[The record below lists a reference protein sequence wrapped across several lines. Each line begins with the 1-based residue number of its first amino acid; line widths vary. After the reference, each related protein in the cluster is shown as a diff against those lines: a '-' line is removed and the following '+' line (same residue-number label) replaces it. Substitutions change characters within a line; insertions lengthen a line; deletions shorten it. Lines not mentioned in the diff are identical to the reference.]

1 MGNVSWFRKLFPKRS
16 LAGVVEATQVRVWGR
31 MKSGDDFTS
40 PLTGSK
46 AALFFWTV
54 GVHAGTRSADGGGSH
69 DWSTIE
75 DVYAPVASRVWGGE
89 PLVECKGGLVVVATE
104 ALSVSAVRHHAQ
116 YRSFDGP
123 LPEQLSDF
131 AEELEARG
139 RLPGFVELALH
150 QGDRV
155 RLNAVVRATG
165 ARRRGGD
172 GYRAAPDAPTHR
184 AEPPAHIQDYS
195 RVDLA
200 KKYL

>member
-1 MGNVSWFRKLFPKRS
+1 
-16 LAGVVEATQVRVWGR
+16 
-31 MKSGDDFTS
+31 MKSEDEFTS
-40 PLTGSK
+40 PLTGAK
-46 AALFFWTV
+46 AALFYWAV
-54 GVHAGTRSADGGGSH
+54 GVHVGTQSVGGGGR
-69 DWSTIE
+69 DWPTIE
-75 DVYAPVASRVWGGE
+75 DVYELVGTRVWGSE
-89 PLVECKGGLVVVATE
+89 PLVECKGGLVVVPTE
-104 ALSVSAVRHHAQ
+104 ALTVSAVRHYAQ

-131 AEELEARG
+131 AVELEARG
-139 RLPGFVELALH
+139 RLPGFVEFALH

-165 ARRRGGD
+165 ARRKGGG

-184 AEPPAHIQDYS
+184 AQSPAHIQDYS